1 MPDIIY
7 IAIIF
12 AICIVMYL
20 LNMHD
25 GKKSKLKDSRTIEIE
40 VRKKEDIEASINPEL
55 LDGFWDSPDVDRL
68 AFKKSKS

>member
-12 AICIVMYL
+12 AICIVMYF
-20 LNMHD
+20 LNMRD

-40 VRKKEDIEASINPEL
+40 VRKKEEIEEIINPEL
-55 LDGFWDSPDVDRL
+55 IDGFWDSPDVDRL
-68 AFKKSKS
+68 AFKKV

>member
-12 AICIVMYL
+12 AICMVMYF

-25 GKKSKLKDSRTIEIE
+25 GKKFKMKESRTIEIE
-40 VRKKEDIEASINPEL
+40 VRKKEDIEASINQEL
-55 LDGFWDSPDVDRL
+55 LDSFFDSPDVDRI
-68 AFKKSKS
+68 AFKKV